1 MIERKKQYVYLL
13 GIPALAVILFSILS
27 GISTS
32 DPDQAV
38 QSLIKER
45 TSVLTAVA
53 CGNLRPEAAE
63 KLLKQIEQDEVYI
76 RPDVE
81 IYLDEGGTLS
91 FRWLE
96 ELPDVYFRDDLYA
109 EYGAQKDKKTLAYIR
124 KARRA
129 FNDLASALAY
139 RRLSIEQVM
148 TCLLTRQ
155 EAIFSTVSPWSR
167 CAKRTLPRKRASVR
181 RR

>member
-45 TSVLTAVA
+45 TSVLTAAA

-63 KLLKQIEQDEVYI
+63 KLLKQIEQDEV
-76 RPDVE
+76 
-81 IYLDEGGTLS
+81 L
-91 FRWLE
+91 
-96 ELPDVYFRDDLYA
+96 FRDRKRLRRYSEA
-109 EYGAQKDKKTLAYIR
+109 GAFCFTRVKHLRRKKTMFRYIT
-124 KARRA
+124 
-129 FNDLASALAY
+129 Y
-139 RRLSIEQVM
+139 
-148 TCLLTRQ
+148 
-155 EAIFSTVSPWSR
+155 EAEIQWDR
-167 CAKRTLPRKRASVR
+167 GDSVR
-181 RR
+181 SGLYNIALQKEADRYRLAVFEPAG